1 MATVIATGKSCTL
14 EIDGDTYDEQINSAV
29 LTAQNNSVTV
39 QTWAGPAS
47 IQLPAAWELTIT
59 AYQDQGKTTAGT
71 PSSLFDA
78 LQAAA
83 TTGTKISFTMDLPNS
98 KSFTGYVIPM
108 FPDAGGPADGVL
120 EFSLTMPV
128 DGTPTY
134 A

>member
-14 EIDGDTYDEQINSAV
+14 KIAGTTYDEQINSAT
-29 LTAQNNSVTV
+29 LTAQNNSITV
-39 QTWAGPAS
+39 QTYSGPAS
-47 IQLPAAWELTIT
+47 IQLPASWELTIT
-59 AYQDQGKTTAGT
+59 AYQDQGKTGT

-83 TTGTKISFTMDLPNS
+83 ATGTAIAFELDLPNS
-98 KSFTGYVIPM
+98 KKFTGNVIPM
-108 FPDAGGPADGVL
+108 YPDAGGAADGVL